1 MNCPIKQEQISIV
14 LIGSFNPAI
23 FQPAWFAAHDLIP
36 SDKNKV
42 PSATLNVSHPE
53 ITDFSVAGHGGTES
67 FHLQVIPQRLV
78 LTTLSTAF
86 YDSLRDLALG
96 TFRILS
102 HTPIAK
108 MGINRAFH
116 FEMPSKDAWN
126 SVDDRLAPKNDWR
139 KVLKEP
145 GLIGLTIQGQ
155 RADNYKGYIQ
165 VKLEPSAKFQYGVF
179 VEVNDHF
186 EVAKMENLQGCT
198 ELTEILAN
206 VWQASMSQAEKIA
219 RAVVEP
225 EKE

>member
-14 LIGSFNPAI
+14 LVGSFNPAI

-36 SDKNKV
+36 SDDNMV
-42 PSATLNVSHPE
+42 PDTKLNVSHPE
-53 ITDFSVAGHGGTES
+53 ITDFSTEN
-67 FHLQVIPQRLV
+67 FQLQVIPQRLV
-78 LTTLSTAF
+78 LTTHNTAF

-116 FEMPSKDAWN
+116 FEMPSEEAWN
-126 SVDDRLAPKNDWR
+126 SVGDRLAPKDDWR
-139 KVLKEP
+139 RALKEP
-145 GLIGLTIQGQ
+145 GLVSLTIQGQ
-155 RADNYKGYIQ
+155 RPDNYKGHIQ
-165 VKLEPSAKFQYGVF
+165 VRLEPSAIPKVQNGVF

-186 EVAKMENLQGCT
+186 EVASMENLQGCS
-198 ELTEILAN
+198 ELTEILAL
-206 VWQASMSQAEKIA
+206 VWQTSLSQADKIA

-225 EKE
+225 GEEQ